1 MATGVLDAVGRVLAE
16 ARQPLHYQEI
26 TRRVLTRRLWTTEGK
41 TPEATINARLADD
54 IKRLGTGSLFARVS
68 PGIYALRQVER
79 GHAELDRDV
88 HPESHHPSSADPDP
102 GPEAEAEVSRLS
114 FTDAAER
121 VLNELGG
128 KRPMHYRAITE
139 QALASGLIQTHGRTP
154 EATLI
159 AQLGAEIDRS
169 TRRGQMPRFV
179 RHGRGLFGL
188 TRWQPRGLAA
198 EIEHH
203 NEQVRDQLHKRLHAM
218 PPAEF
223 EGLVGDVLGAIGF
236 VEVAVTGR
244 SGDGGVDV
252 RGTLVVG
259 DVIQTRMAVQVKRWK
274 NNVQP
279 STVREVRGGL
289 GTHEQGLIITTSGFS
304 KKAYEEAKRRDA
316 VPVALMNGRQFVTLL
331 VEHDLGVRRAPHFL
345 LELHATDL
353 DADGERAEPV

>member
-218 PPAEF
+218 
-223 EGLVGDVLGAIGF
+223 LGAWR
-236 VEVAVTGR
+236 V
-244 SGDGGVDV
+244 
-252 RGTLVVG
+252 
-259 DVIQTRMAVQVKRWK
+259 
-274 NNVQP
+274 
-279 STVREVRGGL
+279 
-289 GTHEQGLIITTSGFS
+289 TTSGFS
-304 KKAYEEAKRRDA
+304 KRAYEEAKRRDA